1 MVVKQYRQLIVVLY
15 MKPTLLGTEVISADA
30 AVSSLEDHS
39 EVQLLRGRLHGA
51 HQKVTTD
58 SSSSSYLR
66 FHKEFIL
73 VSFFT
78 AAPDVGVLGH
88 FEFLYHKYSFEVFNL
103 YTYI

>member
-1 MVVKQYRQLIVVLY
+1 MVVKQYRQLLVVFY
-15 MKPTLLGTEVISADA
+15 MKPTLLGTEVISSDA

-58 SSSSSYLR
+58 PSSSSYLC

-73 VSFFT
+73 FSFLT

-88 FEFLYHKYSFEVFNL
+88 SEFLYHMYSFKV